1 MRFFHNLREGVWLMK
16 MTNNPNLLDT
26 QEIIKDYLVYVS
38 LKTGVTLKA
47 DVCVFINDLKTKVN
61 IPVEWDEE
69 LRGLKK

>member
-1 MRFFHNLREGVWLMK
+1 MK

>member
-1 MRFFHNLREGVWLMK
+1 MRENKLREGIWLMK

-61 IPVEWDEE
+61 IPGEWDEE